1 MSGKDGYTVA
11 DCMCGGGGSTTGIR
25 RFFEEDRVRVKRF
38 VAVNHDKDAIQ
49 VHEWNHPSVV
59 HFCEDFGAI
68 NLHEAFP
75 DGRCDFSWAST
86 SCTQHSRARGGR
98 PIEDQL
104 RNGPWQLLT
113 MATEI
118 YVARWAI
125 ENVPEF
131 RDWSPLDSKGRPM
144 KSRRGETF
152 REWKNAMERAGD
164 YKFEMRIDNAAD
176 FGGGTTRERL
186 IMLLVKKRGR
196 MVNINWAQPTHSQ
209 HGDHSPGLFG
219 DKREPW
225 RGAREFLDFTLPSK
239 PIVGRKMPLSPPTLA
254 RGWHGVRTFWG
265 SAARSF
271 APDIRDAAIAGHAY
285 AVTALAKAQD
295 GAKPAR
301 LRKNGKAMKV
311 PKRSAAA
318 LAKAR
323 ARTAKRI
330 ERLQKMIERYVVLV
344 DDVRTYLAAPVT
356 ASGGVFQPFLVS
368 LRGTSI
374 SQVSSTSTTLDQPA
388 PTVSAG
394 GGHAGMYDGR
404 LTSLVGGNRSNNV
417 PKPDSEPTAAITTG
431 YGGGLFMVTPIA
443 RPLLL
448 GQHGGG
454 LARPA
459 EMPTNS
465 PATSCATSVIVPI
478 VSPFYGDKKGKSRA
492 SRTVDAPLGTPCT
505 EPRFA
510 LLEGFIIPPSSESPV
525 RATDVPLFT
534 PTTTQRGAQF
544 VEPVIV
550 TVNHSSD
557 DPPSSHVS
565 TMDQTI
571 PGRTQKNGEG
581 VVEPFLVAHY
591 GERDGQIPRTHSIED
606 PTPSPTHRGA
616 GDLIQAAL
624 ARVDEIDPALHERL
638 LIGEDGLIYVAH
650 LHFRMLN
657 PTIELSRVM
666 GFPATYKWPDSNVIV
681 TKLVGNAVHVDW
693 AYAIAKAFLGDWS
706 RANADDAAA

>member
-1 MSGKDGYTVA
+1 
-11 DCMCGGGGSTTGIR
+11 MCGGGGSTTGIR
-25 RFFEEDRVRVKRF
+25 RYFEEGQIRVKRF
-38 VAVNHDKDAIQ
+38 VAVNHDKDAIK

-68 NLHEAFP
+68 NLHDAFP

-196 MVNINWAQPTHSQ
+196 MVNINWAEPTHSRD
-209 HGDHSPGLFG
+209 GSVDLFG
-219 DKREPW
+219 GVREPW
-225 RGAREFLDFTLPSK
+225 RGAREFLDFSLPSR

-295 GAKPAR
+295 GAQPPRRK
-301 LRKNGKAMKV
+301 KNGAPVKV
-311 PKRSAAA
+311 AKKSASAI
-318 LAKAR
+318 AKAR
-323 ARTAKRI
+323 ARKAKRI
-330 ERLQKMIERYVVLV
+330 ERLQKMIERYQVLIG
-344 DDVRTYLAAPVT
+344 DVRGYLTTPVR
-356 ASGGVFQPFLVS
+356 ANGSAFQPFLVS

-374 SQVSSTSTTLDQPA
+374 SQVSSTSTTLDEPA

-394 GGHAGMYDGR
+394 GGHAGLYDGR

-443 RPLLL
+443 RPLIL

-454 LARPA
+454 VARPY
-459 EMPTNS
+459 EQ
-465 PATSCATSVIVPI
+465 PAQSLAASCAASAIVPI
-478 VSPFYGDKKGKSRA
+478 ISPFYGEKKGKPRA
-492 SRTVDAPLGTPCT
+492 SRTVDDPLGAQST

-510 LLEGFIIPPSSESPV
+510 LLEGFIIPPTSDSPV
-525 RATDVPLFT
+525 RQTDVPLFT

-544 VEPVIV
+544 VEPMIV

-565 TMDQTI
+565 TMDQTV
-571 PGRTQKNGEG
+571 PGRTQRNGEG
-581 VVEPFLVAHY
+581 VVQPFLVAHY
-591 GERDGQIPRTHSIED
+591 GEREGQAPRTHSIED

-624 ARVDEIDPALHERL
+624 ARVEHIDPALHERL
-638 LIGEDGLIYVAH
+638 LIGEDGRIYVAH

-666 GFPATYKWPDSNVIV
+666 GFPATYIWPDSNVIV

-706 RANADDAAA
+706 RADVESVDGAAA